1 MKYKFV
7 VLLFFTLFS
16 LFSCYT
22 THYTYVGNSF
32 QKCIGQSKN
41 EIVRTIGA
49 PDRIQDDGAGGSI
62 LIYEQQMLTTFS
74 TANSASYGRSTTVG
88 AAVYGNGG
96 IIGASDTRA
105 GQVSSMNGLSQSI
118 ISKTYVNLFI
128 NSQNVVYDFKS
139 NYGALYNVSRCY
151 DIKANKKIK
160 LIWGIIWFPS
170 LLFSIPIA
178 NHKRHLAE
186 KNGELCK

>member
-7 VLLFFTLFS
+7 VLLLFTLFS
-16 LFSCYT
+16 LTSCYT
-22 THYTYVGNSF
+22 TSYTYVGNSF
-32 QKCIGQSKN
+32 QKCIGQNKN

-128 NSQNVVYDFKS
+128 NPQNVVYDFKS
-139 NYGALYNVSRCY
+139 NYGALYNSSRCY
-151 DIKANKKIK
+151 DKKATNK
-160 LIWGIIWFPS
+160 LLLWTGIYFFPS